1 MQDVALRYFKTNLLD
16 DKEEYEFNVS
26 YPCQTEAV
34 LSTNYNTDAF
44 GDLIDIAKGYK
55 LDQGV
60 DELLSK
66 YFISWQIGSFA
77 SFYMTNLES
86 YLKGESPNPIFKG
99 SLPNPLSY
107 DPKTIITSKE
117 FYSRAIDNRVAHC
130 VYQTS
135 NLHLYFPTMAD
146 FKKNMMETMEVKDA
160 PSVGDPFEGDPM
172 FSENTRFVG
181 TVL

>member
-77 SFYMTNLES
+77 SFYMTNFGKLSERRIS
-86 YLKGESPNPIFKG
+86 QPYLQGFLAEP
-99 SLPNPLSY
+99 
-107 DPKTIITSKE
+107 
-117 FYSRAIDNRVAHC
+117 V
-130 VYQTS
+130 V
-135 NLHLYFPTMAD
+135 
-146 FKKNMMETMEVKDA
+146 V
-160 PSVGDPFEGDPM
+160 
-172 FSENTRFVG
+172 
-181 TVL
+181 